1 MELAQAEVFLSN
13 LTQSTN
19 IRTIFAP
26 PLRQRDAD
34 VISIAKAILSKWA
47 PSCGQFVLTVSAEQV
62 LRSYDWPGNIEELE
76 DSLKIAIAS
85 CTDQCIGAQHLPDV
99 LSSPGS
105 APTSQ
110 RVESLEQLER
120 RHIEAVL
127 SAHGGNKV
135 LAARTLGIDRAT
147 LYRKLSR
154 YCSMNTK
161 TGRPLRG

>member
-1 MELAQAEVFLSN
+1 LESVQTEGFLSE
-13 LTQSTN
+13 LTQLTN
-19 IRTIFAP
+19 VATIFAP

-34 VISIAKAILSKWA
+34 VISIANAILSKWA
-47 PSCGQFVLTVSAEQV
+47 PNCGQFVLTVGAEEV
-62 LRSYDWPGNIEELE
+62 LRGYDWPGNIEELE
-76 DSLKIAIAS
+76 DSLKVAVAS
-85 CTDQCIGAQHLPDV
+85 TTDQYIGAQHLPDV

-105 APTSQ
+105 APASQ

-147 LYRKLSR
+147 LYRKLNR
-154 YCSMNTK
+154 YCSINTR
-161 TGRPLRG
+161 TARPLRG